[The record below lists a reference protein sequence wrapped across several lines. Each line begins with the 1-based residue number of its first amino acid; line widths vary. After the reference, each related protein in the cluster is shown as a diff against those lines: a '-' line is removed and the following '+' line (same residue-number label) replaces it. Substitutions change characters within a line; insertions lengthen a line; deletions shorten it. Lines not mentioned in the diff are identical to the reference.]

1 MSSTLQTIDKIV
13 RPQGHVFYG
22 WWIVL
27 AALGIQMLS
36 SALWMQ
42 SYGAYNKLLQ
52 EDFGWSATV
61 VAGAFAL
68 TRVES
73 GLLGPLQGWMIDRFG
88 PRAIL
93 QIGFV
98 AFGLGFILFGQID
111 SILGFYLTF
120 FLIAVG
126 SSLAG
131 HATVIV
137 PLVHWFDRHRAKAVA
152 LSQIGFSAGG
162 LTVPLVIIAL
172 ETFGWRATAFASGIL
187 VIVVG
192 LPLAQ
197 IFRQRPDDYGQLPDG
212 EPHPTLEEGN
222 SASLA
227 STPSSRDTR
236 DFTAREAMRTRAFWF
251 ISIGHGCALLTVGAV
266 MVHMVP
272 HLVQSLGMSL
282 AEAGGF
288 IALLTAFQMIGQI
301 AGGYL
306 GDKFDKRVIC
316 ALCLAGHAT
325 GLLFLA
331 YATDVSMVIAFTLL
345 HGLAWGMR
353 GPMMTAMRADY
364 FGASSF
370 GTIMGFSSMIVML
383 GMMSGPVVAGF
394 MADRTGSYE
403 SGFTVLALGSLV
415 GSFFFLA
422 AVQPKRPPRAA
433 LAP

>member
-1 MSSTLQTIDKIV
+1 MSSTLQTIDRIV

>member
-1 MSSTLQTIDKIV
+1 MSSTLQTIDRIV

-370 GTIMGFSSMIVML
+370 GTIMGFSSMIVMF

>member
-1 MSSTLQTIDKIV
+1 MSSTLQTIDKMV

-73 GLLGPLQGWMIDRFG
+73 GLLGPLQGWMVDRFG
-88 PRAIL
+88 PRRIL

-98 AFGLGFILFGQID
+98 AFGIGFVLFGQID

-192 LPLAQ
+192 IPLAQ
-197 IFRQRPDDYGQLPDG
+197 IFRQRPDDYGQLQDG

-222 SASLA
+222 SALLTA
-227 STPSSRDTR
+227 TSSSHDTR

-306 GDKFDKRVIC
+306 GDKFDKRAIC
-316 ALCLAGHAT
+316 ALCLAGHAA
-325 GLLFLA
+325 GLLLLA

-345 HGLAWGMR
+345 HGLSWGMR

-370 GTIMGFSSMIVML
+370 GTIMGFSSMIVMF

-394 MADRTGSYE
+394 MADQTGSYE

-415 GSFFFLA
+415 GSFFFLF

-433 LAP
+433 LSP

>member
-73 GLLGPLQGWMIDRFG
+73 GLLGPLQGWMVDRFG
-88 PRAIL
+88 PRRIL

-98 AFGLGFILFGQID
+98 AFGIGFVLFGQID

-172 ETFGWRATAFASGIL
+172 ETFG
-187 VIVVG
+187 
-192 LPLAQ
+192 
-197 IFRQRPDDYGQLPDG
+197 
-212 EPHPTLEEGN
+212 
-222 SASLA
+222 
-227 STPSSRDTR
+227 
-236 DFTAREAMRTRAFWF
+236 
-251 ISIGHGCALLTVGAV
+251 
-266 MVHMVP
+266 
-272 HLVQSLGMSL
+272 
-282 AEAGGF
+282 
-288 IALLTAFQMIGQI
+288 
-301 AGGYL
+301 
-306 GDKFDKRVIC
+306 
-316 ALCLAGHAT
+316 
-325 GLLFLA
+325 
-331 YATDVSMVIAFTLL
+331 
-345 HGLAWGMR
+345 
-353 GPMMTAMRADY
+353 
-364 FGASSF
+364 
-370 GTIMGFSSMIVML
+370 
-383 GMMSGPVVAGF
+383 
-394 MADRTGSYE
+394 
-403 SGFTVLALGSLV
+403 
-415 GSFFFLA
+415 
-422 AVQPKRPPRAA
+422 
-433 LAP
+433 

>member
-1 MSSTLQTIDKIV
+1 MSSTLQTIDRIV

-227 STPSSRDTR
+227 STPSSQDTR

-370 GTIMGFSSMIVML
+370 GTIMGFSSMIVMF

>member
-1 MSSTLQTIDKIV
+1 MNSTLQSIDMIV

-22 WWIVL
+22 WWIAL

-42 SYGAYNKLLQ
+42 SYGAYNQLLQ
-52 EDFGWSATV
+52 EEFGWSATV

-73 GLLGPLQGWMIDRFG
+73 GLLGPLQGWMVDRFG

-98 AFGLGFILFGQID
+98 TFGLGFILFGQID

-120 FLIAVG
+120 ILVAVG

-137 PLVHWFDRHRAKAVA
+137 PLVHWFDRHRSKAVA

-162 LTVPLVIIAL
+162 LSVPLVIIAL
-172 ETFGWRATAFASGIL
+172 DTFGWRETALASGVL

-192 LPLAQ
+192 IPLAQ
-197 IFRQRPDDYGQLPDG
+197 IFRQRPDAHGELPDG
-212 EPHPTLEEGN
+212 EPHATLEEGD
-222 SASLA
+222 SSLL
-227 STPSSRDTR
+227 TTSSLDQDTR
-236 DFTAREAMRTRAFWF
+236 DFNAREAMRTRAFWF

-272 HLVQSLGMSL
+272 HLTRQLDMSL

-301 AGGYL
+301 AGGYF
-306 GDKFDKRVIC
+306 GDKFEKRVIC
-316 ALCLAGHAT
+316 ALCLAGHGT

-331 YATDVSMVIAFTLL
+331 YATSLTMVLAFTLI

-370 GTIMGFSSMIVML
+370 GTIMGFSSMIVMF
-383 GMMSGPVVAGF
+383 GMMVGPIVAGF
-394 MADRTGSYE
+394 MADRTGSYA
-403 SGFTVLALGSLV
+403 SGFTVLALGSLLGV
-415 GSFFFLA
+415 FFFLFA
-422 AVQPKRPPRAA
+422 TPPKRPLRV
-433 LAP
+433 

>member
-370 GTIMGFSSMIVML
+370 GTIMGFSSMIVMF

>member
-187 VIVVG
+187 VIAVG

>member
-1 MSSTLQTIDKIV
+1 MSSTLQTIDKMV

-73 GLLGPLQGWMIDRFG
+73 GLLGPLQGWMVDRFG
-88 PRAIL
+88 PRRIL

-98 AFGLGFILFGQID
+98 AFGIGFVLFGQID

>member
-1 MSSTLQTIDKIV
+1 MSSTLQTIDRIV

-227 STPSSRDTR
+227 STPSSQDTR

>member
-1 MSSTLQTIDKIV
+1 MNSAFQSIDKIV

-73 GLLGPLQGWMIDRFG
+73 GLLGPLQGWMVDRFG
-88 PRAIL
+88 PRTIL

-98 AFGLGFILFGQID
+98 VFGIGFILFGQIE
-111 SILGFYLTF
+111 SILSFYLTF
-120 FLIAVG
+120 VLIAVG

-137 PLVHWFDRHRAKAVA
+137 PLVHWFDRHRAKALA
-152 LSQIGFSAGG
+152 LSQIGFSMGG
-162 LTVPLVIIAL
+162 LSVPLVIVAL

-187 VIVVG
+187 VIAIG

-197 IFRQRPDDYGQLPDG
+197 LVRQRPEDHGELQDGQ
-212 EPHPTLEEGN
+212 PHPPLEAGAPDAFSQRSDGPE
-222 SASLA
+222 
-227 STPSSRDTR
+227 TR
-236 DFTAREAMRTRAFWF
+236 DFNAREAMRTRAFWF
-251 ISIGHGCALLTVGAV
+251 ISLGHGCALLTVGAV

-272 HLVQSLGMSL
+272 HLTRQLDMSL

-288 IALLTAFQMIGQI
+288 IALLTALQMVGQLS
-301 AGGYL
+301 GGYL
-306 GDKFDKRVIC
+306 GDRLNKRVTC
-316 ALCLAGHAT
+316 AFCLAGHGF

-331 YATDVSMVIAFTLL
+331 YATDVYMVLAFTLL

-370 GTIMGFSSMIVML
+370 GTIMGFSSMIVMF
-383 GMMSGPVVAGF
+383 GMMAGPVIAGF
-394 MADRTGSYE
+394 MADRTGNYE
-403 SGFTVLALGSLV
+403 SGFTLLAIGSLL
-415 GSFFFLA
+415 GSFFFLFA
-422 AVQPKRPPRAA
+422 TQPRRPQRVAHVV
-433 LAP
+433 